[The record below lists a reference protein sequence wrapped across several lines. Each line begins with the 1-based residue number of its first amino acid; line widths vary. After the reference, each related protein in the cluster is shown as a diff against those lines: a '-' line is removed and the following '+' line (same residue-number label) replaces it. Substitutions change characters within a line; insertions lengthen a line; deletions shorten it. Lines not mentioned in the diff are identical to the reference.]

1 MPTTPLDDLRN
12 TLDIL
17 PRRTASEHSMLQ
29 MQGSMQSAIAITE
42 ALIGLTVAVEDLA
55 NRTVTRMN
63 ALSETITKASEQS
76 AQTSALASTQAA
88 TASQESGALQRK
100 LNKLT
105 IWIVVAAIASGLGTV
120 VQAIVAV
127 RHW

>member
-1 MPTTPLDDLRN
+1 
-12 TLDIL
+12 
-17 PRRTASEHSMLQ
+17 MLQ

>member
-1 MPTTPLDDLRN
+1 
-12 TLDIL
+12 
-17 PRRTASEHSMLQ
+17 
-29 MQGSMQSAIAITE
+29 MQSAIAITE